1 MSRHEGLNNDAE
13 LVAGSRSPGPQ
24 PEKLSR
30 LRHCRRRGGRRW
42 CLFLTACGSSDS
54 GKREG
59 ATSDKA
65 AKKLLPAFVA
75 SSVAEPDIPAKN
87 GSAAGFTSKVDLDAL
102 ATSVPDKL
110 GTGAPLKIMSPLWG
124 AAPKGNCAY
133 YTQLDKIAGT
143 NITWQN
149 QDGNTYGE
157 KLGAVLASSSIPDM
171 MVVPGWE
178 LEGKI
183 ANAITRKFMD
193 LSPYLVGDKVKKYP
207 NLAAIPTDA
216 WKMGIF
222 GGALRGIPTP
232 SPAASF
238 ICPFYRK
245 DIFEDRG
252 YEVPT
257 STDEFMAWAKD
268 ATSAKA
274 KVYACGDLSWT
285 AANIFGV
292 GGSGS
297 LGWNMEDGKLKYR
310 IERPNYLE
318 ALEWSRKLFAAG
330 VVHPDDKARSGDP
343 SVRFAAGE
351 VLMYNNGHVTLPAM
365 RPVIALLLVL
375 RVGDALSVGFEQFL
389 LQRDAVG
396 AGVSEVLDTYV
407 WNVGI
412 HNGDFS
418 YAAAVGLVKGVIGIC
433 LVLGANKFSHLLGE
447 QGVYKK

>member
-1 MSRHEGLNNDAE
+1 
-13 LVAGSRSPGPQ
+13 
-24 PEKLSR
+24 
-30 LRHCRRRGGRRW
+30 
-42 CLFLTACGSSDS
+42 
-54 GKREG
+54 
-59 ATSDKA
+59 
-65 AKKLLPAFVA
+65 
-75 SSVAEPDIPAKN
+75 
-87 GSAAGFTSKVDLDAL
+87 
-102 ATSVPDKL
+102 
-110 GTGAPLKIMSPLWG
+110 MSPLWG